1 MVTLFERRF
10 LLDRMLTPALVN
22 RILVTFDQLVLA

>member
-10 LLDRMLTPALVN
+10 LLDRMLTPAPAN
-22 RILVTFDQLVLA
+22 RILVTFVLALA